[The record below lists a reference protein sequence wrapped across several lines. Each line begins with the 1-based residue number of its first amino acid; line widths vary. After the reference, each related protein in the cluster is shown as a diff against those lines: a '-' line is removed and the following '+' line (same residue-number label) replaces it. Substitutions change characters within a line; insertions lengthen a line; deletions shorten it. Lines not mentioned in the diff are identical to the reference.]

1 MKNFTRILV
10 LLLVTSASVHSQSF
24 KSAVEYLD
32 FISNE
37 QQDISKNMWRYTKA
51 LAHSKSDRTILKRRE
66 SMIKTLEKAIANIQ
80 KADGYDGD
88 DYKNQVLEYM
98 RLNESLL
105 KHDYAKIVDM
115 KEVAEQSYDLM
126 EAYMLAQEM
135 ADQKME
141 EAQKLYETNFYQ
153 YAAKHNI
160 NIIEN
165 DSDLSKKMKLSN
177 DVFKHY
183 NEMYLLFFKAH
194 INQIYLW
201 DAMKANDISSIQQ
214 NTNALNQAAKSGLE
228 ALDTISPYSN
238 DKSLI
243 EATRK
248 VFENYIKETETSMP
262 QVIEFHI
269 LN

>member
-115 KEVAEQSYDLM
+115 KEVAEQSYDL
-126 EAYMLAQEM
+126 
-135 ADQKME
+135 
-141 EAQKLYETNFYQ
+141 
-153 YAAKHNI
+153 
-160 NIIEN
+160 
-165 DSDLSKKMKLSN
+165 
-177 DVFKHY
+177 
-183 NEMYLLFFKAH
+183 
-194 INQIYLW
+194 
-201 DAMKANDISSIQQ
+201 
-214 NTNALNQAAKSGLE
+214 
-228 ALDTISPYSN
+228 
-238 DKSLI
+238 
-243 EATRK
+243 
-248 VFENYIKETETSMP
+248 
-262 QVIEFHI
+262 
-269 LN
+269 